1 MVRKGLLGAAL
12 ALAGSASALAAPEAT
27 APLEVRVVV
36 VTAFEIGAD
45 TGDAPGEFQAWAS
58 VLPQKIPF
66 PAGVRDLRY
75 DPATHVLAISTG
87 EGTGH
92 AAASIMALG
101 SDPRFDLTHAYWLV
115 AAIAGVNPDTA
126 SAGSAAW
133 IGAIVDT
140 DFSYLI
146 DPREVPAN
154 WPTGFV
160 PMGRSTPYEKPL
172 PADSSDNLFPLN
184 TGLRDWAYR
193 LTRDIPLPDTL
204 ILQKERAHYSGYPLA
219 QTPPKVL
226 IGDEATGQAFW
237 LGARMN
243 RHTERWVSYWTGGKG
258 RFVMSA
264 MEDSGIARSLGMLGK
279 MGKAAPDRL
288 MVLRTAS
295 DYTLPP
301 PGMSAARLL
310 ARENTALPELKASLD
325 AAYQVGSRVVGEIAG
340 HWDLYAEQVPGT
352 VRAGAK

>member
-1 MVRKGLLGAAL
+1 MVRKWLVGAAL
-12 ALAGSASALAAPEAT
+12 ALAGSASALAAPEP
-27 APLEVRVVV
+27 APPLAVRVVV

-133 IGAIVDT
+133 IGAIIDT

-160 PMGRSTPYEKPL
+160 PMGRAKPYAQPV

-184 TGLRDWAYR
+184 TALRDWAYR
-193 LTRDIPLPDTL
+193 LTRDTPLPDTP

-219 QTPPKVL
+219 QAPPKVL

-243 RHTERWVSYWTGGKG
+243 RHTERWVSYWTGGTG

-264 MEDSGIARSLGMLGK
+264 MEDSGIARSLAMLGQ

-340 HWDLYAEQVPGT
+340 HWDVYAEHVPGA
-352 VRAGAK
+352 VQAGAK